1 MLDNP
6 PPPSWY
12 HAITEFPTTRKSQGG
27 TKEMSQMFPRQ
38 PHEPDVV
45 GWLTRKALELITG
58 KPVPRDDDDD
68 DDSGKIYYPRGP
80 VF

>member
-1 MLDNP
+1 
-6 PPPSWY
+6 
-12 HAITEFPTTRKSQGG
+12 
-27 TKEMSQMFPRQ
+27 MSQMFPRQ